1 MQDPVGNKRLI
12 GQLLLDLRDV
22 IDQQYKSCKPA
33 CKELTCENGS
43 MQCPEAFGTNSTAK
57 AQKQSGPYW
66 CAVAAHPT
74 DLLRPCLVKARC
86 KQQEQ
91 VLP

>member
-1 MQDPVGNKRLI
+1 MQDPVGNKRLE
-12 GQLLLDLRDV
+12 GQVLSELSDV
-22 IDQQYKSCKPA
+22 IDQQYNSCKPA

-57 AQKQSGPYW
+57 SQKQSGPYW
-66 CAVAAHPT
+66 CAVAS
-74 DLLRPCLVKARC
+74 LLQSCLVKARC
-86 KQQEQ
+86 KQQGL